1 MITMRSTS
9 LPSLFLSL
17 AVALPILVSGCAS
30 KDAGPTRY
38 DLSGKV
44 TFNGAPVPAGE
55 ITLSPDSSQG
65 NSGPGG
71 IVMIQNGEY
80 KTPPDAGIVG
90 GPYVVQILGFDGV
103 ANKESEEGMPIFPP
117 YETTVEFPKE
127 ATTHDFEIPGT

>member
-1 MITMRSTS
+1 MITLRST
-9 LPSLFLSL
+9 LFPSLLSSL

-55 ITLSPDSSQG
+55 ITLSPDSSKG

-71 IVMIQNGEY
+71 IVMIENGEY
-80 KTPPDAGIVG
+80 KTPRGAGIVG
-90 GPYVVQILGFDGV
+90 GPYVVHILGFDGV
-103 ANKESEEGMPIFPP
+103 PNKESEEGMPIFPP
-117 YETTVEFPKE
+117 YETTVDFPRE
-127 ATTHDFEIPGT
+127 PTTHDFEIPGT